1 MEPQGLEEITVIPG
15 WRASSE
21 LGWEQQMSQ
30 HSEFQVDKEA
40 KGGQ

>member
-1 MEPQGLEEITVIPG
+1 MEPQGLEGITVIPG
-15 WRASSE
+15 GRASSE
-21 LGWEQQMSQ
+21 LGWEQPMS